1 MPSLKQKLPPLSTLL
16 TFEAAARHLS
26 FTTAGEE
33 LHVTQTAVSRQ
44 IRGLEEF
51 LGVTLFKRGHRNVQL
66 TGQGQ
71 KLLQAVSMG
80 LEHISTAVGEIRNI
94 PPQGHLTVSATIAFA
109 SLWLTPRLMEF
120 QKQYPDLEVR
130 ILATDRDINLQAEN
144 VDFAFSCGNYDKQS
158 GITSTY
164 LFADEIFPVCSAD
177 YLSKHGPVKKPEDL
191 LQHDLLHL
199 DEEHWRGISWEATD
213 WSVWLK
219 SQGVESVIRSRGLR
233 VNNYPL
239 LLQTA
244 INSQGIA
251 LGWSHL
257 VSDLLEQGLLVR
269 PLQASLCTQRGYYL
283 AQPSIGQPTE
293 EVRIFRD
300 WILEQAEANR
310 KQG

>member
-16 TFEAAARHLS
+16 TFEAAARHLN
-26 FTTAGEE
+26 FTLAGEE

-44 IRGLEEF
+44 IRVLEEY
-51 LGVTLFKRGHRNVQL
+51 LGIALFNRGHRSVQL
-66 TGQGQ
+66 TEQGQ

-80 LEHISTAVGEIRNI
+80 LEHISAAVGEIRNS

-120 QKQYPDLEVR
+120 QKLYPELEVR

-144 VDFAFSCGNYDKQS
+144 VDFAFSCGDYDKQS

-177 YLSKHGPVKKPEDL
+177 YLSKHGPITKPEDL
-191 LQHDLLHL
+191 LNHDLLHL

-213 WSVWLK
+213 WSDWLK
-219 SQGVESVIRSRGLR
+219 GQGVDRAIQSRGLR

-257 VSDLLEQGLLVR
+257 VNDLLAQGLLVR

-283 AQPSIGQPTE
+283 AQSNIGQPTE
-293 EVRIFRD
+293 EVRIFHD
-300 WILEQAEANR
+300 WILEHA
-310 KQG
+310 